1 MNMLAAG
8 KESEAPD
15 ISLAK
20 AVVDALPNPL
30 IVLDGDEHIC
40 LANAAA
46 ENYFQASSTALL
58 RHKLHDLVPFSSP
71 VFGAVAQA
79 RNNAGVVNEYAI
91 AVGTPRHG
99 GERLVDIQAAP
110 MTEQPNHVIVMLLE
124 RSMAHKIDRQLTS
137 RGAARSV
144 SGMASMLAHEIKNPL
159 AGIRGAAQLL
169 EPALG
174 AEDRAL
180 ARLICD
186 ETDRIRDLVDQM
198 EVFSDERPL
207 DKKPVNIHA
216 VLERVKQLIVAGMP
230 AGVTVREDYDPSL
243 PPVLGNKDQLV
254 QIFLNLA
261 KNAAEAIDQSGE
273 AGEIMIT
280 TAFRSGIRLTVPG
293 SSERVTLPFEVCIHD
308 TGPGVAEELRPN
320 IFDPFVT
327 TKPGGRGLGLALVA
341 KIVRDHGG
349 IVECIGRE
357 RGTTFRV
364 LLPMLR
370 DAPTP
375 KDLEE
380 EAIP

>member
-1 MNMLAAG
+1 MTIVTPDKKAPLPDAPLAR
-8 KESEAPD
+8 S
-15 ISLAK
+15 
-20 AVVDALPNPL
+20 VVDALPNPL
-30 IVLDGDEHIC
+30 IVLDEEERIC
-40 LANAAA
+40 LANVAA
-46 ENYFQASSTALL
+46 ENYFQASSNVLL
-58 RHKLHDLVPFSSP
+58 RHKLGDVVPFSSP

-79 RNNAGVVNEYAI
+79 RNIAGVVNEYAI
-91 AVGTPRHG
+91 AVGTPRLG
-99 GERLVDIQAAP
+99 GERLVDIQAAL
-110 MTEQPNHVIVMLLE
+110 MAEQPQFVVVMLLE

-144 SGMASMLAHEIKNPL
+144 SGMATMLAHEIKNPL

-174 AEDRAL
+174 SEDRAL

-207 DKKPVNIHA
+207 DKRPVNIHA
-216 VLERVKQLIVAGMP
+216 VLERVKQLTVAGM
-230 AGVTVREDYDPSL
+230 ASGISVREDYDPSL
-243 PPVLGNKDQLV
+243 PPVMGNKDQLV
-254 QIFLNLA
+254 QVFLNLA
-261 KNAAEAIDQSGE
+261 KNACEAIHQGGE
-273 AGEIMIT
+273 AGEVLLT
-280 TAFRSGIRLTVPG
+280 TAFRPGIRLTVPG
-293 SSERVTLPFEVCIHD
+293 SSERITLPLEVCVHD
-308 TGPGVAEELRPN
+308 TGPGVPEELRPN
-320 IFDPFVT
+320 IFDPCVT

-370 DAPTP
+370 GTAAPRDYQGDQP
-375 KDLEE
+375 E
-380 EAIP
+380 